1 MALNFMKKIKYKKV
15 SKERALQNLPSQTE
29 FQASVSP

>member
-1 MALNFMKKIKYKKV
+1 MVLNFMKKIKDKKV

-29 FQASVSP
+29 YQASASP